1 MKKGASVFMQLALL
15 ALLVQ
20 VVFPLFLS
28 IRTLDNDFQ
37 VQSSDLTIHASKHSV
52 NAPTL
57 LKEKDETETEIRDFQ
72 VELIP
77 LIDFSSLP
85 SVLSAFHNSKL
96 IPFQFF
102 NKIDFRPPLFTLHR
116 VFII

>member
-1 MKKGASVFMQLALL
+1 MKKGSSIFMQLALL

-20 VVFPLFLS
+20 VIFPLFLS
-28 IRTLDNDFQ
+28 IRTLDNEFQ
-37 VQSSDLTIHASKHSV
+37 IQSSELSIHASKHSV
-52 NAPTL
+52 NAPML
-57 LKEKDETETEIRDFQ
+57 LKEKDETETENRDFG
-72 VELIP
+72 VELIT
-77 LIDFSSLP
+77 LIDFSALP

-96 IPFQFF
+96 VPFQFF